1 MTQQDRLDRWL
12 VLWAQSLPRLPRG
25 KKKVESPDW
34 QAAIER
40 FIVALK
46 TDIAA
51 APLSWWARIRLL
63 HGLQKALTAQGVP
76 GEALRPLVLAIILRV
91 YLV

>member
-1 MTQQDRLDRWL
+1 MMQPDRLDAWL
-12 VLWAQSLPRLPRG
+12 GLWAQSLPRMPRG
-25 KKKVESPDW
+25 KKKPDAPDW

-46 TDIAA
+46 TDVAA

-63 HGLQKALTAQGVP
+63 HGLQKALAAQGVP
-76 GEALRPLVLAIILRV
+76 GEALRPLMLAIILRV
-91 YLV
+91 YLA